1 MNTKKKTVKKSAGKR
16 PRTSGRARA
25 PGQDR
30 APQQDNA
37 PEKDGAPEVQKPKN
51 TWKREGP
58 KPEKTPE
65 DLAAIALLDRLR
77 TGDGDVKQVGLPLAC
92 IVKVID
98 YFEVPKANE
107 RYAMATV
114 EGRDGRTWRMCIFR
128 YYLETGMRAL
138 FISEDAALPMDDPR
152 FVNPDVCKLKERV
165 FKFGFGVKER
175 RYVPSVKRSVY
186 NPNCGVLY
194 PLDDFRE
201 LKRARVG
208 DVCAASLRIDSATD
222 LHIRATMPRRKTWVP
237 SGGQAR

>member
-16 PRTSGRARA
+16 PRTPQQAHA
-25 PGQDR
+25 PK
-30 APQQDNA
+30 QDNA
-37 PEKDGAPEVQKPKN
+37 PEKDGAPEAEKPN
-51 TWKREGP
+51 PWRREGP

-128 YYLETGMRAL
+128 YYLETGMLAL
-138 FISEDAALPMDDPR
+138 FVSEGAALPMDDPR
-152 FVNPDVCKLKERV
+152 FDNPDVCKLKERV

-194 PLDDFRE
+194 PLDDFQE
-201 LKRARVG
+201 LKGARVG
-208 DVCAASLRIDSATD
+208 DDCADSLRIDSAND
-222 LHIRATMPRRKTWVP
+222 LHIRATMPRRKTWVVAAGP
-237 SGGQAR
+237 AR

>member
-1 MNTKKKTVKKSAGKR
+1 MNTKRETVKKSVGKR
-16 PRTSGRARA
+16 PRAPQPGAEPEKGRA
-25 PGQDR
+25 
-30 APQQDNA
+30 
-37 PEKDGAPEVQKPKN
+37 PEAEKPN
-51 TWKREGP
+51 PWRREGP

-128 YYLETGMRAL
+128 YYLETGMLAL
-138 FISEDAALPMDDPR
+138 FVSEDAALPMDDPR
-152 FVNPDVCKLKERV
+152 FDNPDVCKLKERV

-194 PLDDFRE
+194 PLDDFQE
-201 LKRARVG
+201 LKGARVG
-208 DVCAASLRIDSATD
+208 DDCADSLRIDSAND
-222 LHIRATMPRRKTWVP
+222 LHIRATMPRRKTWVVAAGP
-237 SGGQAR
+237 AR

>member
-16 PRTSGRARA
+16 PRTPQQAHA
-25 PGQDR
+25 PK
-30 APQQDNA
+30 QDNA
-37 PEKDGAPEVQKPKN
+37 PEKDGAPEAEKPN
-51 TWKREGP
+51 PWRREGP

-128 YYLETGMRAL
+128 YYLETGMLAL
-138 FISEDAALPMDDPR
+138 FVSEDAALPMDDPR
-152 FVNPDVCKLKERV
+152 FDNPDVCKLKERV

-194 PLDDFRE
+194 PLDDFQE
-201 LKRARVG
+201 LKGARVG
-208 DVCAASLRIDSATD
+208 DDCADSLRIDSAND
-222 LHIRATMPRRKTWVP
+222 LHIRATMPRRKTWVVAAGP
-237 SGGQAR
+237 AR

>member
-1 MNTKKKTVKKSAGKR
+1 MNTKKKTVKKS
-16 PRTSGRARA
+16 P
-25 PGQDR
+25 
-30 APQQDNA
+30 
-37 PEKDGAPEVQKPKN
+37 DGNKKASDKEPN

-114 EGRDGRTWRMCIFR
+114 EGCDGRTWRMCIFR

-138 FISEDAALPMDDPR
+138 FVSEDAALPMDDPR
-152 FVNPDVCKLKERV
+152 FSNPDVCKLKERV

-201 LKRARVG
+201 LKNARVG
-208 DVCAASLRIDSATD
+208 DVCAAALRIDSAKD
-222 LHIRATMPRRKTWVP
+222 LHLRATMPSRRRWQPPTE
-237 SGGQAR
+237 

>member
-16 PRTSGRARA
+16 PRTPQPGAEPEKGRA
-25 PGQDR
+25 
-30 APQQDNA
+30 
-37 PEKDGAPEVQKPKN
+37 PEAEKPN
-51 TWKREGP
+51 PWRREGP

-77 TGDGDVKQVGLPLAC
+77 TGDGDVRQVGLPLAC

-128 YYLETGMRAL
+128 YYLETGMLAL
-138 FISEDAALPMDDPR
+138 FVSEDAALPMDDPR
-152 FVNPDVCKLKERV
+152 FDNPDVCKLKERV

-194 PLDDFRE
+194 PLDDFQE
-201 LKRARVG
+201 LKGARVG
-208 DVCAASLRIDSATD
+208 DDCADSLRIDSAND
-222 LHIRATMPRRKTWVP
+222 LHIRATMPRRKTWVVAAGP
-237 SGGQAR
+237 AR

>member
-16 PRTSGRARA
+16 PRAPQPGAEPEKGRA
-25 PGQDR
+25 
-30 APQQDNA
+30 
-37 PEKDGAPEVQKPKN
+37 PEAEKPN
-51 TWKREGP
+51 PWRREGP

-138 FISEDAALPMDDPR
+138 FVSEDAALPMDDPR
-152 FVNPDVCKLKERV
+152 FDNPDVCKLKERV

-194 PLDDFRE
+194 PLDDFQE
-201 LKRARVG
+201 LKGARVG
-208 DVCAASLRIDSATD
+208 DDCADSLRIDSAND
-222 LHIRATMPRRKTWVP
+222 LHIRATMPRRKTWVVAAGP
-237 SGGQAR
+237 AR